1 MLFEQFKPS
10 SFSAWN
16 WRILGNLLL
25 EVSFD
30 DDEEQRLLDN
40 DLNETEALVE
50 VFLKYL

>member
-1 MLFEQFKPS
+1 L

-30 DDEEQRLLDN
+30 DEEEQRLLDI
-40 DLNETEALVE
+40 DLNETESFDE
-50 VFLKYL
+50 VFLNLMFKNY